1 VCVCVCVC
9 MYTGMYGYV
18 GCTMWL
24 QISDGIW
31 CFKWSCVLPLFQ
43 MKVFAVTLL
52 CIQLVT
58 CSKILALFPYV
69 GKSHHDVYA
78 PYLKK
83 LAARGHDVTVVSH
96 FPQEQPVSNITDIS
110 IKGSVPIASTHV
122 LTIKEVE
129 SEASVPNGVALSYLA
144 EIHCTSILQLAK
156 IHELVN
162 ERFDLVITELFNTDC
177 FLGLIHILRTPFIYF
192 SSSALLPWANDR
204 FGNPDNPAYI
214 PNIFQPYSNKMEF
227 LERLLNAVST
237 TVDKWIIYPLLIDLP
252 GRYTAEKHLGIQLPP
267 LADIA
272 KRGSLILVNS
282 HFSLTKARP
291 LVPAVVEVGGIHIDK
306 PAKKLPQV
314 VQRN

>member
-1 VCVCVCVC
+1 MC
-9 MYTGMYGYV
+9 
-18 GCTMWL
+18 L
-24 QISDGIW
+24 HISDGVW
-31 CFKWSCVLPLFQ
+31 CLKWSCVLPLFQ
-43 MKVFAVTLL
+43 MKVFAVSLL

-83 LAARGHDVTVVSH
+83 LAARGHDVIVVSH
-96 FPQEQPVSNITDIS
+96 FPQEKPVSNITDIS
-110 IKGSVPIASTHV
+110 IRGSVPMASTHV
-122 LTIKEVE
+122 VNLN
-129 SEASVPNGVALSYLA
+129 EAKNAASFRDSIFLSYVA
-144 EIHCTSILQLAK
+144 KIHCTSILQLAK
-156 IHELVN
+156 IHELLK
-162 ERFDLVITELFNTDC
+162 EKFDLVITELFNTDC

-192 SSSALLPWANDR
+192 SSSVLMPWSNDR
-204 FGNPDNPAYI
+204 FGNPDNPSYI
-214 PNIFQPYSNKMEF
+214 PNIFQPYSNKMDF
-227 LERLLNAVST
+227 LERLLNTVST
-237 TVDKWIIYPLLIDLP
+237 IVDKWIVYPLLIDLP
-252 GRYTAEKHLGIQLPP
+252 GRHTAEKHLETHLPP

-282 HFSLTKARP
+282 HFSLSKARP

>member
-1 VCVCVCVC
+1 
-9 MYTGMYGYV
+9 
-18 GCTMWL
+18 
-24 QISDGIW
+24 
-31 CFKWSCVLPLFQ
+31 

-83 LAARGHDVTVVSH
+83 LAARGHDVIVVSH

-122 LTIKEVE
+122 LTFKEVE
-129 SEASVPNGVALSYLA
+129 SAASVPDSITLSYMA
-144 EIHCTSILQLAK
+144 EIHCASILQLAK
-156 IHELVN
+156 VHELIN
-162 ERFDLVITELFNTDC
+162 ERFDLVITELFITEC
-177 FLGLIHILRTPFIYF
+177 VLGLIHTLRTSFIYF
-192 SSSALLPWANDR
+192 SSCALMPWANDR
-204 FGNPDNPAYI
+204 FGNPDNPSYI
-214 PNIFQPYSNKMEF
+214 PNVFLPYSDKMDF
-227 LERLLNAVST
+227 LERLLNVVRT
-237 TVDKWIIYPLLIDLP
+237 IVDKWIVYPLLIDLP
-252 GRYTAEKHLGIQLPP
+252 GRHTAEKHLGMQLPP
-267 LADIA
+267 LVDFA

-282 HFSLTKARP
+282 HFSLNKARP

-314 VQRN
+314 VQ

>member
-1 VCVCVCVC
+1 
-9 MYTGMYGYV
+9 
-18 GCTMWL
+18 
-24 QISDGIW
+24 
-31 CFKWSCVLPLFQ
+31 

-52 CIQLVT
+52 CFQLVT

-96 FPQEQPVSNITDIS
+96 FPQEQPIYNITDIS
-110 IKGSVPIASTHV
+110 IKGSVPMASTHV
-122 LTIKEVE
+122 LTFKEVD
-129 SEASVPNGVALSYLA
+129 SATSVSNSIILSYIA

-156 IHELVN
+156 IHEVVN

-192 SSSALLPWANDR
+192 SSSVLMPWANDR
-204 FGNPDNPAYI
+204 FGNPDNPSYI
-214 PNIFQPYSNKMEF
+214 PNVFQPHSDEMDF
-227 LERLLNAVST
+227 WERLLNAVST
-237 TVDKWIIYPLLIDLP
+237 IADKWIVYPLLVDLP
-252 GRYTAEKHLGIQLPP
+252 GRLTAEKYLGIQIPP

-282 HFSLTKARP
+282 HFSLTRARP

-314 VQRN
+314 VRRN

>member
-1 VCVCVCVC
+1 
-9 MYTGMYGYV
+9 
-18 GCTMWL
+18 
-24 QISDGIW
+24 
-31 CFKWSCVLPLFQ
+31 
-43 MKVFAVTLL
+43 MKVFAVTFL

-83 LAARGHDVTVVSH
+83 LAARGHDVVVVSH

-110 IKGSVPIASTHV
+110 IKGSVPIASTYV
-122 LTIKEVE
+122 LTFKEVE
-129 SEASVPNGVALSYLA
+129 SEASVSNSMSLSYLA

-156 IHELVN
+156 IRELVN
-162 ERFDLVITELFNTDC
+162 ERFDLVITELFITDC
-177 FLGLIHILRTPFIYF
+177 LLGLIHILRTPFIYF
-192 SSSALLPWANDR
+192 SSSVLMPWANDR
-204 FGNPDNPAYI
+204 FGNPDNPSYI
-214 PNIFQPYSNKMEF
+214 PKVFQPYSDKMDF

-237 TVDKWIIYPLLIDLP
+237 IVDKWIVYPLLIDLP
-252 GRYTAEKHLGIQLPP
+252 RRHTGEKHLGIEIPP

-272 KRGSLILVNS
+272 KRGNLILVNS

-314 VQRN
+314 VQRNWCIHTYIFHYSSHSLRYCSSITDFWMSL